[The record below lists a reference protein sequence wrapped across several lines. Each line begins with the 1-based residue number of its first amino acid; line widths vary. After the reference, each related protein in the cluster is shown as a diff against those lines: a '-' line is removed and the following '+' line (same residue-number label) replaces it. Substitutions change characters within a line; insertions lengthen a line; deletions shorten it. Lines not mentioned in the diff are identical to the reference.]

1 MLLSAKRLFLLTRT
15 SAMRNL
21 SSATGKEKD
30 PYRWPQNANPTPYD
44 ILEIEKSQAYTKQR
58 YCELVKIY
66 HPDHAHHHHLHPH
79 FLLLPPGHQGHEG
92 QGQLPASPT
101 RRERFHLVVA
111 AHAILSD
118 RARRRDYDL
127 FGTGWNTDDD
137 TTAAARATAMAAA
150 RASGVFH
157 NATWED
163 WERWHAARE
172 GHQGGQPGGGVWGE
186 QQEVCMRNGFFVA
199 LVLLLAALG
208 SLAEISYAWGA
219 GNDAILLADRQT
231 TELGRDISRRRALG
245 LDDDDTGGT
254 AVGRDERVKRF
265 LMLRDPV
272 DARRF
277 IGPTGQ
283 LLPPHLVTPALPSPP
298 SPPPPS
304 PPPLRPARPGAGK

>member
-1 MLLSAKRLFLLTRT
+1 MLLSAKRLFLLTTTTART
-15 SAMRNL
+15 SATRKL

-58 YCELVKIY
+58 YYELVKIY
-66 HPDHAHHHHLHPH
+66 HPDHAHHHPHHH
-79 FLLLPPGHQGHEG
+79 FLLLPPS

-118 RARRRDYDL
+118 RSRRRDYDL
-127 FGTGWNTDDD
+127 FGTGWSASSG
-137 TTAAARATAMAAA
+137 TTAAARATAMATA
-150 RASGVFH
+150 RSSGVFY

-163 WERWHAARE
+163 WERWYATRE

-186 QQEVCMRNGFFVA
+186 QQEVWMRNGFFVA

-219 GNDAILLADRQT
+219 GNDAILLAGRQT

-245 LDDDDTGGT
+245 LDDDDTEGN

-277 IGPTGQ
+277 IGPSGQ
-283 LLPPHLVTPALPSPP
+283 LLPPHLVPPALPPNP
-298 SPPPPS
+298 LPPPS
-304 PPPLRPARPGAGK
+304 PPPLHPARPGAGK